1 MPQQASG
8 IWMGLP
14 GSTESITP
22 RKLEG
27 RRTGFEAV
35 ILKVKIHIVPTV
47 AYKSGNARL
56 GFVKERSLCE

>member
-1 MPQQASG
+1 MPQQASE

-47 AYKSGNARL
+47 A
-56 GFVKERSLCE
+56 